1 MPMANIEPSKAE
13 PAPAKKKVRKL
24 VLNSE
29 KDSPKACAKPILI
42 SVEDEILRGIQEK
55 SGK

>member
-1 MPMANIEPSKAE
+1 MENIEPSKAK

-29 KDSPKACAKPILI
+29 KDSPKACVKPILI